1 MRAINH
7 AMTGAIIGLSV
18 VAPVAIPLAFA
29 SHFALDALPHEGN
42 LKISH
47 RKFTAI
53 LIGDIALCIALAL
66 IIFVVRPSYWW
77 LAIVCAILAT
87 SPDVMWFSPHRDR
100 GLSKTP
106 RPISERNAIVRLH
119 YKVQWFQQ
127 PIGIVVEVAWAII
140 TGLCLYFL
148 LRS

>member
-18 VAPVAIPLAFA
+18 AAPVAIPLALA

-42 LKISH
+42 LGLSH
-47 RKFTAI
+47 KGNTA
-53 LIGDIALCIALAL
+53 LLSVDIALCFVLVI
-66 IIFVVRPSYWW
+66 IIFAISPQYWW
-77 LAIVCAILAT
+77 LAILCAFLAT
-87 SPDVMWFSPHRDR
+87 SPDFMWISVHKNHAK
-100 GLSKTP
+100 GKTP
-106 RPISERNAIVRLH
+106 KPISERHVVVRLH
-119 YKVQWFQQ
+119 HKVQWFQQ
-127 PIGIVVEVAWAII
+127 PVGLIVEVAWAII